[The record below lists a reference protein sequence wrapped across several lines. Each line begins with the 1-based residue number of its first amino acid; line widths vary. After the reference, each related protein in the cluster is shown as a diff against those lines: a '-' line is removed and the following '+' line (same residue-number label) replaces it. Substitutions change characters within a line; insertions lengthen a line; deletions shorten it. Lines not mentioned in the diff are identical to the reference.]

1 MYVCM
6 YNFYLNKL
14 FILLKE
20 IIMIIKTHIK
30 FILNIY
36 NLFSKFYLERERE
49 RESTCDEE
57 LKNTTP
63 KCMNQNRVLKITMI
77 HQ

>member
-6 YNFYLNKL
+6 YNFYLNKLFRL

-20 IIMIIKTHIK
+20 IIMIIKTHI
-30 FILNIY
+30 ILILTMY
-36 NLFSKFYLERERE
+36 NLFSRFYWRERE
-49 RESTCDEE
+49 REYYGD

-63 KCMNQNRVLKITMI
+63 KRMNQK
-77 HQ
+77 

>member
-1 MYVCM
+1 MYVCMYVCM

-20 IIMIIKTHIK
+20 IIMIIKAHIK

-36 NLFSKFYLERERE
+36 NLFSIFYERERE
-49 RESTCDEE
+49 Y
-57 LKNTTP
+57 L
-63 KCMNQNRVLKITMI
+63 
-77 HQ
+77 

>member
-6 YNFYLNKL
+6 YNFYLNKLFRL

-20 IIMIIKTHIK
+20 IIMIIKTHI
-30 FILNIY
+30 ILILTMY
-36 NLFSKFYLERERE
+36 NLFSRFYGRERERE
-49 RESTCDEE
+49 REYYGD

-63 KCMNQNRVLKITMI
+63 KRMNQK
-77 HQ
+77 